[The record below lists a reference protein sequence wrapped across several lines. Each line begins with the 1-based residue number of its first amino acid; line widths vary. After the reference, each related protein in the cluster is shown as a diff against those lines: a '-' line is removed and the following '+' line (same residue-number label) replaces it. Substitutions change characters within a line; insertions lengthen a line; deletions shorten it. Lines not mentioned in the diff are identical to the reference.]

1 MKEDP
6 RLAEIAALVGDPARA
21 NILTALLGGRAL
33 TAGELAYF
41 AGVSPQTTSGHL
53 SKLTESRLIA
63 LEKQGRHRYYRLATP
78 QVGRMIEG
86 IMEVAVAAPPRYR
99 PRTRADDELRRARTC
114 YDHFAGQ
121 LGVGLADALAEH
133 GHLVLG
139 DEAGEVT
146 EAGLEFLT
154 GFGLDLAAARQRRRA
169 YCRPCLDWTERR
181 PHIGGA
187 VGAALASR
195 CFDLRW
201 VARQRDSRALT
212 ITPLGKRGLEEVFG
226 LTL

>member
-21 NILTALLGGRAL
+21 NILTALLAGRAL

-53 SKLTESRLIA
+53 AKLTESRLLA
-63 LEKQGRHRYYRLATP
+63 LQKQGRHRYYRLATP

-86 IMEVAVAAPPRYR
+86 IMEVAVAAPERYR
-99 PRTRADDELRRARTC
+99 PASRADAELRRARTC

-121 LGVGLADALAEH
+121 LGVGIADTLIAH
-133 GHLVLG
+133 GHLVLT

-146 EAGLEFLT
+146 EAGIDFLSQ
-154 GFGLDLAAARQRRRA
+154 FGVDLAAARQRRRA

-181 PHIGGA
+181 PHLGGA
-187 VGAALASR
+187 IGAALAQR

-201 VARQRDSRALT
+201 VARQRDSRALL
-212 ITPLGKRGLEEVFG
+212 ITPAGRRGLDEVFG
-226 LTL
+226 VRL

>member
-21 NILTALLGGRAL
+21 NILTALLDGRAL
-33 TAGELAYF
+33 TASELAYF

-53 SKLTESRLIA
+53 SKLTQSHL
-63 LEKQGRHRYYRLATP
+63 LSLQKQGRHRYYRLATP

-86 IMEVAVAAPPRYR
+86 IMEVAVAAPARYR
-99 PRTRADDELRRARTC
+99 PPSKVDAELRRARTC
-114 YDHFAGQ
+114 YDHFAGL
-121 LGVGLADALAEH
+121 LGVGLADALAER
-133 GHLVLG
+133 GHLELG
-139 DEAGEVT
+139 EEAGEVT
-146 EAGLEFLT
+146 EAGIDFLT

-201 VARQRDSRALT
+201 VARQRDSRALI
-212 ITPLGKRGLEEVFG
+212 ITPAGRRGLEEVFG
-226 LTL
+226 VRI

>member
-21 NILTALLGGRAL
+21 NILTALLDGRAL
-33 TAGELAYF
+33 TASELAYF

-53 SKLTESRLIA
+53 AKLTSSRL
-63 LEKQGRHRYYRLATP
+63 LSLQKQGRHRYYRLATP

-86 IMEVAVAAPPRYR
+86 IMEVAVAAPERYR
-99 PRTRADDELRRARTC
+99 PRSKADAELRRARTC
-114 YDHFAGQ
+114 YDHFAGL
-121 LGVGLADALAEH
+121 LGVGLTEALLAQ

-146 EAGLEFLT
+146 EQGMAFLAR
-154 GFGLDLAAARQRRRA
+154 FGLDLDAARQRRRA

-181 PHIGGA
+181 PHLGGA
-187 VGAALASR
+187 VGAALAAR

-212 ITPLGKRGLEEVFG
+212 ILPAGKRGLEQVFG
-226 LTL
+226 LTM